1 MKING
6 NTILITGGATGIG
19 FALAEAFVKEDNEV
33 IICGRREDKLREAK
47 IKLPQIHTKVCDLS
61 KEKEQEALYK
71 WIKSNFINLN
81 ILVNNAG
88 IQRMI
93 NFKTGISNL
102 SEGENEID
110 INLKAPIQLSAFFI
124 PDLLKQKES
133 ALVNVSSAL
142 GFVPIAAMPVY
153 CATKAA
159 IHSFTVSIRHQLRD
173 TSIKVFEVISPT
185 VDTELDKGARDE
197 RGQEDKG
204 IPPTEVAKATLKAL
218 ENDEYEIA
226 IGMAQNLRMGA
237 RKNPEKVFQS
247 INQ

>member
-1 MKING
+1 
-6 NTILITGGATGIG
+6 
-19 FALAEAFVKEDNEV
+19 
-33 IICGRREDKLREAK
+33 
-47 IKLPQIHTKVCDLS
+47 
-61 KEKEQEALYK
+61 
-71 WIKSNFINLN
+71 
-81 ILVNNAG
+81 VNNAG

-102 SEGENEID
+102 AEGENEID
-110 INLKAPIQLSAFFI
+110 INLTTPIQLSAFFI

-133 ALVNVSSAL
+133 ALVNVSSGL
-142 GFVPIAAMPVY
+142 GFVPIASMPVY

-159 IHSFTVSIRHQLRD
+159 MHSFSVSIRHQLRD
-173 TSIKVFEVISPT
+173 TSIKVFEVIPPT

-237 RKNPEKVFQS
+237 RNNPEKVFQS